1 MSLLTEVTDATFD
14 ELVLRAERPTLVDCW
29 AEWCSPCR
37 TMLPILEQL
46 AQEQAGKLNIVKLDV
61 QAQQETAIRLGILNL
76 PSLLLFVGGEEK
88 ERLGGFMPLVK
99 IMDKIKPYLP
109 A

>member
-1 MSLLTEVTDATFD
+1 
-14 ELVLRAERPTLVDCW
+14 
-29 AEWCSPCR
+29 
-37 TMLPILEQL
+37 
-46 AQEQAGKLNIVKLDV
+46 V